1 MQTTRHL
8 DPALRRARLLA
19 ARQYKPGTI
28 CWKAILGGYW
38 DTGSVVRQHLPKD
51 E

>member
-8 DPALRRARLLA
+8 DRLLRQARLKA
-19 ARQYKPGTI
+19 ARQYKAGSI

-38 DTGSVVRQHLPKD
+38 DTGSIVRVHMTPDQ
-51 E
+51 